1 VIVKALQ
8 DWRPYLADTEKP
20 IQIYTDHKNL
30 RNFATTKQL
39 NQQVCWAE
47 QLVNYK
53 FQIHYKK
60 SNENGEADALSRQP
74 DHKEVKRFTSKFWV
88 KTTRKSS
95 QRLSSN
101 VQGEASS
108 LDRWRTNTSMS
119 QQQAMNTLKSKELR
133 TSYKE
138 DTISVTLE
146 IKSLST
152 LSDAIH
158 VTETRFRDKRYDR
171 VTQLDTLNAP
181 WESVTM
187 NFITKLLTSK
197 NPAWGVKFDSI
208 LTIVDRLTKYTM
220 FISFKK
226 TTTASVLMYTI
237 LQELINNHRLS
248 KNLSLTET
256 SCLQASFE
264 KRSQQNSG

>member
-1 VIVKALQ
+1 VKALQ

-39 NQQVCWAE
+39 NQQQVCWAK

-88 KTTRKSS
+88 KTTRNPHK
-95 QRLSSN
+95 RLSSN
-101 VQGEASS
+101 VQGEASF

-119 QQQAMNTLKSKELR
+119 QQQSNEHLEVKR
-133 TSYKE
+133 TENLIQRS
-138 DTISVTLE
+138 TISVTLKIE
-146 IKSLST
+146 SLST

-158 VTETRFRDKRYDR
+158 AQK
-171 VTQLDTLNAP
+171 Q
-181 WESVTM
+181 
-187 NFITKLLTSK
+187 
-197 NPAWGVKFDSI
+197 DSE
-208 LTIVDRLTKYTM
+208 R
-220 FISFKK
+220 
-226 TTTASVLMYTI
+226 
-237 LQELINNHRLS
+237 
-248 KNLSLTET
+248 
-256 SCLQASFE
+256 
-264 KRSQQNSG
+264 